1 MNWWGVPRKRQAD
14 TVTRTFPLW
23 EGRSLVE
30 QPKGNAVGRGDAAY
44 ETCQIGRWKEH
55 QESGRKDAQSNETI
69 HTDTCCTT
77 ERRGFTNDGR
87 TTTTSYKGVVCPPAV
102 SCYRQI
108 GV

>member
-14 TVTRTFPLW
+14 TVPRTFPYW

-44 ETCQIGRWKEH
+44 ETCQIGRRNVH
-55 QESGRKDAQSNETI
+55 QESGRKKAQSNETI

-77 ERRGFTNDGR
+77 VRSAFTDDGR
-87 TTTTSYKGVVCPPAV
+87 TTIHFPKGSSLPTSRFLLPPTGV
-102 SCYRQI
+102 
-108 GV
+108 